1 MLIED
6 ENKNMITHFAS
17 DPELDLLQMF
27 NKQSQR
33 EFYTNEDFAYLE
45 KEDNYSQSESSE
57 HRLVVDS

>member
-17 DPELDLLQMF
+17 DPTVDLLQMF

-45 KEDNYSQSESSE
+45 KENN
-57 HRLVVDS
+57 DS